1 MGFDQTLATIKTIQN
16 SPTSNSWRD
25 GFGKVIK
32 KGKKNV
38 TKNNFFFSYLFHY
51 GKYNKKFKIE
61 YISIIFLVI

>member
-1 MGFDQTLATIKTIQN
+1 MGWSSL

-32 KGKKNV
+32 KAKKNV
-38 TKNNFFFSYLFHY
+38 TKNNFFSYLFHY
-51 GKYNKKFKIE
+51 GKYNKKIKIE